1 MTQSPYPISRTPMLV
16 GVWLVLLGASLVYIS
31 IALGLWFAI
40 FFSLSLVLIPVWE
53 EPDLEKRFG
62 DSYREYKLKT
72 PRWIPNFYLMKKTD
86 YE

>member
-1 MTQSPYPISRTPMLV
+1 MMV
-16 GVWLVLLGASLVYIS
+16 GVWLVLLGEALVFSS

-40 FFSLSLVLIPVWE
+40 FYSLSLVLITVWE
-53 EPDLEKRFG
+53 EPDLEFSFG